1 MSQPD
6 PVLRDAIKRYL
17 TDLPDDDRSALME
30 EVREAGAE
38 SSSSYP
44 ATWGYATDQGGPH

>member
-17 TDLPDDDRSALME
+17 TDLPADDRSALME
-30 EVREAGAE
+30 EVREADGE
-38 SSSSYP
+38 SSSYP
-44 ATWGYATDQGGPH
+44 ATWGYATDQGGTH